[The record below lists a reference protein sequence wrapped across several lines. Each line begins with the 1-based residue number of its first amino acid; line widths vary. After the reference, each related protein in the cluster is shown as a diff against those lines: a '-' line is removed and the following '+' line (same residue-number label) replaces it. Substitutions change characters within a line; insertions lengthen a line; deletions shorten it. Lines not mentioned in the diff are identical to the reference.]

1 MTTTIASFPAAE
13 YIYLPTKYRIPL
25 LFFEYLPE
33 TALTCS
39 FLSSAP
45 ARTAT
50 ADDIRSDILRCR
62 FLFYLLC
69 KLFHG
74 FRLERKPDPL
84 LQYIQITLLFN
95 LIRKYFRN
103 RSKILQKS

>member
-39 FLSSAP
+39 FLPSAP

-50 ADDIRSDILRCR
+50 ADDYYNCIFSSR
-62 FLFYLLC
+62 
-69 KLFHG
+69 
-74 FRLERKPDPL
+74 
-84 LQYIQITLLFN
+84 
-95 LIRKYFRN
+95 
-103 RSKILQKS
+103 

>member
-39 FLSSAP
+39 FLPSAP
-45 ARTAT
+45 ARTARLMIL
-50 ADDIRSDILRCR
+50 DRIFSDV
-62 FLFYLLC
+62 
-69 KLFHG
+69 
-74 FRLERKPDPL
+74 DS
-84 LQYIQITLLFN
+84 
-95 LIRKYFRN
+95 YFIFFAN
-103 RSKILQKS
+103 SSTDFDLNASPIHFFSTSKSPCSSI